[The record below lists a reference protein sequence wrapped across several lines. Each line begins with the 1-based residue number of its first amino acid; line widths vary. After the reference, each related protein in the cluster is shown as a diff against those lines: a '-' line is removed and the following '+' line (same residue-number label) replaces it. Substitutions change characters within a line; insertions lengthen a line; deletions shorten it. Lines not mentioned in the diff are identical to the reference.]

1 MIPTLILD
9 ELQALLEKATPGP
22 WNVVAGDDHYIE
34 ADSIP
39 AEYPHRFLDDD
50 LGRFVAL
57 IGNRPEDFGM
67 ANAELIAAMHKH
79 LPTLI
84 AAARQLE
91 EVRRDAERYRYLRS
105 NMAWERG
112 AFAPGARWLFPRHLE
127 GTLAEQLDQ
136 SIDAQLGEENG

>member
-91 EVRRDAERYRYLRS
+91 EVRRDAERIAKLKKCGVLLPDS
-105 NMAWERG
+105 EGWEYEDELIR
-112 AFAPGARWLFPRHLE
+112 
-127 GTLAEQLDQ
+127 
-136 SIDAQLGEENG
+136 SIDNLPA